1 MAHSTALSE
10 GIPFGLRCKPF
21 QPTADPAFFFP
32 GGQYGAA
39 LEQIVDCLGAR
50 RGACLLTGEP
60 GTGKT
65 IVLRRVLDELAASN
79 SFVPMSTNAPLHL
92 DDLVWLLGDRVASS
106 TAARSGQ
113 TPWDDVPSLL
123 RGLADAGRPVAL
135 AIDEAQALD
144 DAMFGQL
151 APLVETGAL
160 ASLLLVGQPALV
172 PRLEAWA
179 AQGLEIAVHCS
190 LDPLRFD
197 EVGAYIAH
205 RCRKAGC
212 AAGDLFSSEAVERI
226 ASVSG
231 GVPRLVNLLGSAA
244 LATGERQGARR
255 VEPNIVDD
263 VAAELGLVASVTS
276 ARPVGTPPGD
286 PPRPTPRPARANNR
300 PSASREGLPPKHVP
314 LAGMTAAALIAGA
327 VAMLLVLPLLP
338 RTSPTAPPASNVPA
352 PSPSDR
358 AGAPPAADPSGPASE
373 STHAQVTEPSGV
385 SQATEGTATGE
396 LPTETPSP
404 DPRVPD
410 LPPFDRPSR
419 TSGVPRT
426 LPRFESPSGGG
437 RTTAARRSSTPQA
450 AFGEREKDEVLLRK
464 VETRDVPG
472 VRAALA
478 AGASP
483 DATDRTGLTALMLAV
498 IHGDPTIVGA
508 LLDAGASV
516 DARNNAGQTALIMAA
531 INNNRA
537 VARTLLARGAD
548 VNARTSSGWTALMYA
563 AWKGQPEMTRLLL
576 DHGADP
582 SLRDGSGWTARRYAA
597 WQVGEPT
604 STDGEGGTTRVDK
617 NKPSAQVGPGHF
629 EVLKLL
635 TEPRRGQ

>member
-1 MAHSTALSE
+1 MNGEGGGVSGSPPSPCGHRNPPNFRFCDVCGARLPLKCARCHAINRADANFCGNCGTALRDFRRAEATPPIAPAPASAARSPARVRGPSSRPRVEKGMAHSTALSE

-190 LDPLRFD
+190 LDPLRVD

-212 AAGDLFSSEAVERI
+212 EAGDLFSSEAVERI

-352 PSPSDR
+352 RSPSDR

-373 STHAQVTEPSGV
+373 GAHAQVTEPLGV
-385 SQATEGTATGE
+385 SQATEGTGTGE
-396 LPTETPSP
+396 LPAKTPSP
-404 DPRVPD
+404 DPYPTCRLSIARRERVGSRRRCLDSRARAAVDGRPRLGEAQPRRRLSASARRTWCCFERSRPEMCPGSAPR
-410 LPPFDRPSR
+410 LPPGRRRTRPI
-419 TSGVPRT
+419 
-426 LPRFESPSGGG
+426 G
-437 RTTAARRSSTPQA
+437 R
-450 AFGEREKDEVLLRK
+450 G
-464 VETRDVPG
+464 
-472 VRAALA
+472 
-478 AGASP
+478 
-483 DATDRTGLTALMLAV
+483 
-498 IHGDPTIVGA
+498 
-508 LLDAGASV
+508 
-516 DARNNAGQTALIMAA
+516 
-531 INNNRA
+531 
-537 VARTLLARGAD
+537 
-548 VNARTSSGWTALMYA
+548 
-563 AWKGQPEMTRLLL
+563 
-576 DHGADP
+576 
-582 SLRDGSGWTARRYAA
+582 
-597 WQVGEPT
+597 
-604 STDGEGGTTRVDK
+604 
-617 NKPSAQVGPGHF
+617 
-629 EVLKLL
+629 
-635 TEPRRGQ
+635 